1 MAHLASRALHRSQS
15 SVSYTVARMQDQ
27 LGVPLL
33 RIDGR
38 KAVLTEAGE
47 VLLRRSRQL
56 VKNASQLEDLAHHME
71 QGWEAEVRLVVDAAY
86 PNARLVRA
94 LTAFMPQSR
103 GCRVRLREEVLSGV
117 EELLMDGMAD
127 LAISGFIIPGYLGT
141 EMSDVEFV
149 AVAHPEHPLHQLHRE
164 LSFQDLESH
173 MQVVIRDS
181 GRQQP
186 RDVGWLGAEQRWT
199 VGSLPTAAT
208 FVSSGLGFAWLPRH
222 LIERELKE
230 GLLKLLP
237 LERGGSRN
245 PTFYLYSNKDKPLGP
260 ATQILVELLRT
271 FDTPEQGVPVAYFEH
286 EGCTLHYE
294 EYGHGAP
301 LILIHGLGSSCLDWE
316 LQVPVLSQ
324 HYRLVVVDVRGH
336 GRSDKPRERYS
347 IAGFT
352 ADLVALIEHLHLPP
366 AHVVGLSMG
375 GMIAFQLAVDE
386 PQMLKSLCI
395 VNSAPQVKV
404 RSASDYWQW
413 AKRWSLARILS
424 LNTIGKA
431 LGSLLFPKPEQAELR
446 RKMAERWAKN
456 DKRAYLTS
464 FDAIVGWGVQEQLSK
479 ISCPTLVISADHDY
493 TPVAQ
498 KEIYVKLLPDAR
510 LVVIEDSRHATPLDQ
525 PERFN
530 NTLLDFLKTVETT
543 TQDH

>member
-1 MAHLASRALHRSQS
+1 M
-15 SVSYTVARMQDQ
+15 
-27 LGVPLL
+27 
-33 RIDGR
+33 
-38 KAVLTEAGE
+38 
-47 VLLRRSRQL
+47 
-56 VKNASQLEDLAHHME
+56 
-71 QGWEAEVRLVVDAAY
+71 
-86 PNARLVRA
+86 
-94 LTAFMPQSR
+94 
-103 GCRVRLREEVLSGV
+103 
-117 EELLMDGMAD
+117 
-127 LAISGFIIPGYLGT
+127 
-141 EMSDVEFV
+141 
-149 AVAHPEHPLHQLHRE
+149 
-164 LSFQDLESH
+164 
-173 MQVVIRDS
+173 
-181 GRQQP
+181 
-186 RDVGWLGAEQRWT
+186 
-199 VGSLPTAAT
+199 
-208 FVSSGLGFAWLPRH
+208 
-222 LIERELKE
+222 
-230 GLLKLLP
+230 
-237 LERGGSRN
+237 
-245 PTFYLYSNKDKPLGP
+245 
-260 ATQILVELLRT
+260 
-271 FDTPEQGVPVAYFEH
+271 AYFEH

-294 EYGHGAP
+294 EYGHGSP

-316 LQVPVLSQ
+316 LQVPVFAQ
-324 HYRLVVVDVRGH
+324 HYRLVLVDVRGH

-352 ADLVALIEHLHLPP
+352 ADLVALIEHLQLPP

-404 RSASDYWQW
+404 RTAGDYWQW
-413 AKRWSLARILS
+413 AKRWSLARVLS
-424 LNTIGKA
+424 LSTIGKA
-431 LGSLLFPKPEQAELR
+431 LGTMLFPKPEQAELR

-456 DKRAYLTS
+456 DKRAYLAS

-525 PERFN
+525 PEHFN